1 MSYPDQHRFAMQVA
15 QLSRAWRS
23 ELDRRLVG
31 LGLSQARWLVLL
43 HLARFTEMP
52 TQRELA
58 QSVGVEGP
66 TLARLLD
73 GLEAQGLV
81 TRVAVPEDRRAKKIA
96 LQPKAIVTAY
106 PVRGLDIGATE
117 MIYELL
123 LEQRDRGA
131 GVLFIS
137 EDLDALIKYSDRILV
152 LYRGRVM
159 GILNRE
165 EAKLG
170 RIGMMMMGTTP
181 EEVTRYEALSHF

>member
-73 GLEAQGLV
+73 SLEGQELV

-96 LQPKAIVTAY
+96 LQPKAQPLIEKIEAISTQLRHEVF
-106 PVRGLDIGATE
+106 
-117 MIYELL
+117 
-123 LEQRDRGA
+123 A
-131 GVLFIS
+131 GIDEDDLRRCQQVHARVLGN
-137 EDLDALIKYSDRILV
+137 LMK
-152 LYRGRVM
+152 
-159 GILNRE
+159 
-165 EAKLG
+165 
-170 RIGMMMMGTTP
+170 
-181 EEVTRYEALSHF
+181 